1 MFMLFKKKI
10 LCLHPKTCTFL
21 SIQSLS
27 LSTQSSRAALL
38 QQMVPG
44 IISIYFIMGGKG
56 HKACQT
62 TLTEDL
68 PSTKEKTEDLG
79 DTGNQSSQAGTT
91 EEPLFSCAENVFM
104 LNGEG

>member
-1 MFMLFKKKI
+1 
-10 LCLHPKTCTFL
+10 
-21 SIQSLS
+21 
-27 LSTQSSRAALL
+27 
-38 QQMVPG
+38 MVPG